1 MQPCMKSQMLRKDKT
16 ELAPALAS
24 AGDGNAR
31 KMTKK
36 KKKDIRGQQSYCY
49 GLNYHKASNYWND
62 IGRQG
67 GLSCYIAVWF
77 EVNEMIR

>member
-24 AGDGNAR
+24 AGDGNAS

-36 KKKDIRGQQSYCY
+36 KKKKTLGDNKVIVM
-49 GLNYHKASNYWND
+49 AS
-62 IGRQG
+62 ITTRQAITG
-67 GLSCYIAVWF
+67 
-77 EVNEMIR
+77 MI